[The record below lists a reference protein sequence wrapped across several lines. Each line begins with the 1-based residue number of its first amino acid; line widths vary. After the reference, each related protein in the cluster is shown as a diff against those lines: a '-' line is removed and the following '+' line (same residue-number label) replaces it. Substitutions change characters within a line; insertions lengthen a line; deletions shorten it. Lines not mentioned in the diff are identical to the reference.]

1 MRLRERDL
9 LADFYQRWKGD
20 QLVLDKWFTVQA
32 VSKRQDTLE
41 QVEQLTRHPDFSIT
55 NPNRV
60 RSLVGA
66 FCSAN
71 PVRFHRADGAG
82 YRFLTDRVLELDRLN
97 PQVASRMLRLMTRW
111 RRYDRIPSK
120 PDAGTVAAGAGSRFG
135 LKGCVRNRIKK
146 PGELSMNSGDFPS
159 PKNRSPVSSLS
170 I

>member
-1 MRLRERDL
+1 THL
-9 LADFYQRWKGD
+9 LADFYQRWKSD

-32 VSKRQDTLE
+32 VSKRSDTLE
-41 QVEQLTRHPDFSIT
+41 QVQQLTRHPDFSIT

-82 YRFLTDRVLELDRLN
+82 YRFLADRVLELDRLN

-111 RRYDRIPSK
+111 RRYDDSRQKLMREQLQRVLAADSVSPDVYEIGSK
-120 PDAGTVAAGAGSRFG
+120 
-135 LKGCVRNRIKK
+135 
-146 PGELSMNSGDFPS
+146 
-159 PKNRSPVSSLS
+159 SLES
-170 I
+170 